1 MATGQSLLDRM
12 ELLNQEL
19 QLQSGEAD
27 VTRGLLALNVAQD
40 CFESRASTRQNIY
53 GSTTPVG
60 TVTTTV
66 DTETTAFPTGVL
78 RIDRMQFIDPA
89 TSRPAWDLSPIRRVG
104 AHAWNRY
111 WPINIISTSSTGRP
125 RAYWTNRINIYWD
138 PLPSGTHT
146 VRYYGFTPATA
157 ITAAGTFAYEDSVML
172 PLASFAVRLMRL
184 GIDDPT
190 NEHSGLAETY
200 FDAVLDSLASFNRDG
215 PIGLE
220 YTEVHDT

>member
-19 QLQSGEAD
+19 QLQSGEEN

-40 CFESRASTRQNIY
+40 TFESRAAMRPHLY
-53 GSTTPVG
+53 GSSTPVG

-66 DTETTAFPTGVL
+66 STETTAFPSTVL
-78 RIDRMQFIDPA
+78 RIDRLQFIDPD
-89 TSRPAWDLSPIRRVG
+89 TSRPAWDLIPIKRTG

-111 WPINIISTSSTGRP
+111 WPLSLTSSTTTGRP

-146 VRYYGFTPATA
+146 VRYYGFTPATD
-157 ITAAGTFAYEDSVML
+157 ITAGGTFLYEDIVML
-172 PLASFAVRLMRL
+172 PLAAFAVALMRL
-184 GIDDPT
+184 GVDDPVG
-190 NEHSGLAETY
+190 ESAQLAEKHFTS
-200 FDAVLDSLASFNRDG
+200 VLDLLEGFNRDG
-215 PIGLE
+215 PVGLE
-220 YTEVHDT
+220 YDQFHDT